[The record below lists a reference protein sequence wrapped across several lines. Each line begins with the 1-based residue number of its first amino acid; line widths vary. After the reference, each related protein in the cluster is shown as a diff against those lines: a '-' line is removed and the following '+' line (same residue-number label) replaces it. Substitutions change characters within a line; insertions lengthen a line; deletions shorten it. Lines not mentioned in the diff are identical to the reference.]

1 MHILLIKHNTPKLRY
16 YPYRIYFL
24 RFPFVLSYFLFSS
37 NTIQSIPMISASDN
51 PPYTHASNINCSSE
65 IIIQIYKFYST
76 FPNKKPPK
84 FWLLS
89 GGLTHGM
96 QGFYLCL
103 LFEYSGSMLF
113 LSCLFCHL
121 LTIRNLFL
129 SFSLCHNLQ
138 WLKFLI

>member
-24 RFPFVLSYFLFSS
+24 RFPFVLSNLRFSS
-37 NTIQSIPMISASDN
+37 KTIQSIPIISASDN

-65 IIIQIYKFYST
+65 IIIQIYKFNFT

-89 GGLTHGM
+89 GGLRTACKV
-96 QGFYLCL
+96 FIIYV
-103 LFEYSGSMLF
+103 FF
-113 LSCLFCHL
+113 LKIPTDCCSFRVFFA
-121 LTIRNLFL
+121 IFL
-129 SFSLCHNLQ
+129 RFATFFSLLVCAIFSNG
-138 WLKFLI
+138 